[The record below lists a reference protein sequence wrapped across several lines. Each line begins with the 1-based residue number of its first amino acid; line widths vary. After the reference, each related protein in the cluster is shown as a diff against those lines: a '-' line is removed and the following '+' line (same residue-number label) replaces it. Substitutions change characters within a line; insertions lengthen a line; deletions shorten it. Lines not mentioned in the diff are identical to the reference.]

1 MAMGSSKVP
10 EQPLRYRVT
19 VPLRDAD
26 VINWMAEQ
34 SNVSFSIRT
43 LIKAFVAKYGMT
55 DVTCLPASA
64 GLDMDITGNDVQ
76 QAQANTQ
83 MGSKKTSVSLSEIKQ
98 GQFRPVPAQAP
109 MQTPAQVAP
118 TQVPARPVA
127 SPQPQAPVVPPAA
140 PVAKPAPA
148 GPVQNVGYTP
158 TEIEDL
164 M

>member
-1 MAMGSSKVP
+1 MAMGSPKVS

-34 SNVSFSIRT
+34 SNVSFSIRM
-43 LIKAFVAKYGMT
+43 LIKAFVSKYGIT

-64 GLDMDITGNDVQ
+64 GLDMDITGVESQPVQ
-76 QAQANTQ
+76 GNTQ
-83 MGSKKTSVSLSEIKQ
+83 PGNRKTSVSLSEIKQ
-98 GQFRPVPAQAP
+98 GQVKPVQQPVSIGQVPQAVPVVPAAPAQAP
-109 MQTPAQVAP
+109 AAP
-118 TQVPARPVA
+118 VQVPVRPVA
-127 SPQPQAPVVPPAA
+127 PA
-140 PVAKPAPA
+140 
-148 GPVQNVGYTP
+148 QSGYTP